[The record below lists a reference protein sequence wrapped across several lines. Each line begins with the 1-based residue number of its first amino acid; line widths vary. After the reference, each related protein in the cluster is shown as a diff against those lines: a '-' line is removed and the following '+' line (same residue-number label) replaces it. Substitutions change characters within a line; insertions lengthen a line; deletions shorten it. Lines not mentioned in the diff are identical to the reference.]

1 MEEEEIMDVRDG
13 GVASEID
20 PFNHPTPGQ
29 SLTQEAG
36 RPFEGPA
43 ETNDPEQVIAK
54 IIAFFENP
62 EEKDILI
69 STLISGMPVE
79 AIVQTFA
86 LGGVAE
92 GKFSADVAELIKPAV
107 GVYLMK
113 VAADNDIAPELVVPK
128 PKESVDEST
137 FFEILKER
145 NPQLYSTM
153 LEAMNE
159 QERMGTVSL
168 EQPQQNVEPQ
178 NFLNMGEV

>member
-1 MEEEEIMDVRDG
+1 MQG
-13 GVASEID
+13 
-20 PFNHPTPGQ
+20 FY
-29 SLTQEAG
+29 
-36 RPFEGPA
+36 
-43 ETNDPEQVIAK
+43 
-54 IIAFFENP
+54 NP
-62 EEKDILI
+62 
-69 STLISGMPVE
+69 
-79 AIVQTFA
+79 
-86 LGGVAE
+86 
-92 GKFSADVAELIKPAV
+92 DVAELIKPAV

-113 VAADNDIAPELVVPK
+113 VAADNDIEPELVVPK